1 MEQIYK
7 ECIKVRCMR
16 PHLPYSNR
24 SSALHSSLNKNALKT
39 VAKSQGDPRLQL
51 RMEPV
56 GCCLVTDTSDLT
68 WECIILC
75 ISSSH
80 DEP

>member
-1 MEQIYK
+1 MELIYK

-24 SSALHSSLNKNALKT
+24 SSALHSSLNKTALKT
-39 VAKSQGDPRLQL
+39 VAKSVADPRLQL

-56 GCCLVTDTSDLT
+56 GTCLVSDTSDQA

-75 ISSSH
+75 ISASE